1 MKAKFQ
7 SQGSH
12 LLSALLSLAA
22 AALAPAALSA
32 AVTVHGKVIDGTT
45 NRPVA
50 NQTVLLLTPRE
61 GMQAVAKASTDAQG
75 VYAIKSD
82 EAAAG
87 FYLVEVNYQEAKYHA
102 PVKPSPDGTASAD
115 VTVYDATSS
124 PAALRIKL
132 LRMMCRAEG
141 AKANVRKEYTIV
153 NSSNPPRAYVSP
165 NGAFHFHVPQ
175 GAGQPKAAVTG
186 LMGMQLP
193 EAPEN
198 GKQPGDFLI
207 RIPIKPGENVI
218 TVDYEADYRSMQ
230 LDLGDKMPF
239 PVAAA
244 ELYVT
249 PSSLAVDSSALKPA
263 GVDQQDSIEKFDAQN
278 LAVGA
283 VLDAR
288 LSGEAISTPRA
299 PGSEPS
305 GEQGEGNIKALPN
318 SVTKVGWPLLACFL
332 LITLWALGVRV
343 TKDWPA
349 WKDRTGDS
357 PTQKQRTAKV
367 DKLIDSL
374 VDLDELF
381 EAGKILEKEYWRE
394 RLELKARIVAQL
406 KKGPPATPETYATRS
421 SSGPART

>member
-1 MKAKFQ
+1 MRVAGERRFHLAFSLILCDLIMMSLYRKREFLWAKA
-7 SQGSH
+7 
-12 LLSALLSLAA
+12 LLSALALTFLSSAWS
-22 AALAPAALSA
+22 SA
-32 AVTVHGKVIDGTT
+32 AVTVQGKVIDGTT

-61 GMQAVAKASTDAQG
+61 GMQAVAKATTDTQG
-75 VYAIKSD
+75 EYVIKSD
-82 EAAAG
+82 ETAAG
-87 FYLVEVNYQEAKYHA
+87 FYLVEVNYQDAKYHA
-102 PVKPSPDGTASAD
+102 PVKPSPQGTASAD

-186 LMGMQLP
+186 LMSMQLP

-278 LAVGA
+278 
-283 VLDAR
+283 
-288 LSGEAISTPRA
+288 
-299 PGSEPS
+299 
-305 GEQGEGNIKALPN
+305 
-318 SVTKVGWPLLACFL
+318 F
-332 LITLWALGVRV
+332 
-343 TKDWPA
+343 
-349 WKDRTGDS
+349 
-357 PTQKQRTAKV
+357 
-367 DKLIDSL
+367 
-374 VDLDELF
+374 
-381 EAGKILEKEYWRE
+381 
-394 RLELKARIVAQL
+394 
-406 KKGPPATPETYATRS
+406 
-421 SSGPART
+421 